1 MRLTAIEWPTH
12 TSIERT
18 TLGRWLQILW
28 NTRRYFQLNIYTTTY
43 LIWCTRYNTVGRKL
57 SLPLPLKPGWKIQKT
72 LFFAQGTT
80 TTNRAGLFGLLVSKP
95 QNRRHQQLL
104 FLWVRDPILDD
115 VILCVHTTQQEKYN
129 NKSDERVEKICVR
142 PGNLSAWFFTLMDV
156 LAIYS
161 WSYICI
167 AYSFVRFC
175 VVCIVARRG

>member
-1 MRLTAIEWPTH
+1 MLCVCVRTDSSAHDYIMRLTAIEWPTH

-80 TTNRAGLFGLLVSKP
+80 TTTNRAGLFGLLVSKP

-115 VILCVHTTQQEKYN
+115 VILCVHTTQQENIIINPTRESK
-129 NKSDERVEKICVR
+129 R
-142 PGNLSAWFFTLMDV
+142 
-156 LAIYS
+156 
-161 WSYICI
+161 
-167 AYSFVRFC
+167 FVCAQGTCSLDFLL
-175 VVCIVARRG
+175 